1 MSSKSVKKIALKNV
15 EDLWGDSN
23 QESTSEIRLDQIQS
37 FKGHPFKV
45 KDDEKMQELVE
56 SIRENG
62 ILTPVLVRPSEDDR
76 FEMVSGHRRMHA
88 ASLLQMEE
96 IPAIIREMDDDE
108 AIKMMV
114 NANVQ
119 REEILPS
126 EKAYAYKMLLEAM
139 KRQAGRPKKN
149 TCQDGTNLRSDEE
162 LSEQVGES
170 ARNIQRYIR
179 LTELI
184 PELLDMV
191 DLKRINFTMG
201 VNISYLSKETQ
212 TYVYKYIR
220 EKGMIRPEQITALRE
235 LEKASELNSTQ
246 IMDILNG
253 SIPEKKT
260 ARKVSMNEKKL
271 SKYFPP
277 TYTSKDM
284 EQVIESLLEKWKQE
298 QDML

>member
-149 TCQDGTNLRSDEE
+149 TCQDGANLRSDEE

-212 TYVYKYIR
+212 TYVYKYIC

-235 LEKASELNSTQ
+235 FEKASELNSTQ
-246 IMDILNG
+246 IMEILNG

>member
-162 LSEQVGES
+162 LSEQVSES

-212 TYVYKYIR
+212 TYVYKYIC

>member
-139 KRQAGRPKKN
+139 KRQAGRPKKIRVRMARIYG
-149 TCQDGTNLRSDEE
+149 QMKSF
-162 LSEQVGES
+162 LS
-170 ARNIQRYIR
+170 R
-179 LTELI
+179 LVKA
-184 PELLDMV
+184 PV
-191 DLKRINFTMG
+191 
-201 VNISYLSKETQ
+201 ISRDTF
-212 TYVYKYIR
+212 
-220 EKGMIRPEQITALRE
+220 
-235 LEKASELNSTQ
+235 
-246 IMDILNG
+246 D
-253 SIPEKKT
+253 
-260 ARKVSMNEKKL
+260 
-271 SKYFPP
+271 
-277 TYTSKDM
+277 
-284 EQVIESLLEKWKQE
+284 
-298 QDML
+298 